1 MGGAR
6 GSDRGLRF
14 TPATEG
20 GGVRRG
26 TKAMVRRTTN
36 DAVAIVGGEE
46 RSHPERHDDDDGT
59 LLPLRIDRHDGV
71 AFLPPRRRTRI
82 VDVMVWAG
90 WGVLVK

>member
-1 MGGAR
+1 M
-6 GSDRGLRF
+6 
-14 TPATEG
+14 
-20 GGVRRG
+20 RRG